1 MAERNYAPANS
12 TATIFSGDT
21 PQANAALVNEW
32 LEKAYKDAVEED
44 NYNWYLQNRGVMQ
57 PDGSYFGTELV
68 QAPELNYD
76 PNVRQVGQPM
86 RNVEARADYDE
97 RMMDNIGDLVLGY
110 DPRESQEGFE
120 GEDDD
125 YKSALF
131 LGSFSPGRAGR
142 LAGAA
147 FGADVAYDVAKG
159 RYVPGVL
166 DMMWLGGM
174 GKNAAKKAA
183 KMYYQDKLTRA
194 VRKRSARQAARRA
207 VPQPTIRMQDARTEK
222 WNDISP
228 YIEVVPS
235 EVISTGPYKTNF
247 LDRIKEAMER

>member
-1 MAERNYAPANS
+1 MAERNSAPANS
-12 TATIFSGDT
+12 TATIFSADT
-21 PQANAALVNEW
+21 PFSNRRLMNEW
-32 LEKAYKDAVEED
+32 LEKAYNDAVEED
-44 NYNWYLQNRGVMQ
+44 NYNWYLQNQGVMQ
-57 PDGSYFGTELV
+57 PDGSYFGAELV

-76 PNVRQVGQPM
+76 PNIRQVGQPM
-86 RNVEARADYDE
+86 RKVEGRADYNE
-97 RMMDNIGDLVLGY
+97 RMMDNIGDIVLGY
-110 DPRESQEGFE
+110 DPREGVED
-120 GEDDD
+120 EDDVD
-125 YKSALF
+125 AKAALL
-131 LGSFSPGRAGR
+131 LGSFSPGKVGR

-174 GKNAAKKAA
+174 GKNAAKKAVN
-183 KMYYQDKLTRA
+183 MYYQDKLTRA
-194 VRKRSARQAARRA
+194 VRKRAARNAARKA
-207 VPQPTIRMQDARTEK
+207 VPQPTIRMQDARTGK
-222 WNDISP
+222 WNEVSP

>member
-1 MAERNYAPANS
+1 MAEWNSAPASS

-57 PDGSYFGTELV
+57 PDGSYFGAELV

-86 RNVEARADYDE
+86 RKVEGRADYDE
-97 RMMDNIGDLVLGY
+97 RMMDNVGDLILGY
-110 DPRESQEGFE
+110 DPREGVED
-120 GEDDD
+120 EDDSD
-125 YKSALF
+125 AKAALF
-131 LGSFSPGRAGR
+131 LGSFSPGKVGR

-194 VRKRSARQAARRA
+194 VRKRSARNAARKA
-207 VPQPTIRMQDARTEK
+207 IQQPTIRMQDARTGK
-222 WNDISP
+222 WIEVSP
-228 YIEVVPS
+228 YIEEVPS
-235 EVISTGPYKTNF
+235 EVISTGPYKMNF
-247 LDRIKEAMER
+247 LDRVKEAMKR